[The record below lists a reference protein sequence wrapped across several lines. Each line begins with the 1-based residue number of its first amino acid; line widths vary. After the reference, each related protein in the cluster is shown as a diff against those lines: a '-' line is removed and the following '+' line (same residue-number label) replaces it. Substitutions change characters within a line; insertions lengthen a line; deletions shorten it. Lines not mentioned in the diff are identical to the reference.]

1 VSDAAKCRRGHRMG
15 DAYDA
20 VMSPDFCSTS
30 PVIRRSPS
38 EEISTRTPPGPS
50 ISSSSSYLAC
60 GGAQGKLS
68 AVVVSDRRLCSS
80 LCVFV
85 CVCACVCVCVCV
97 CENMCVCARVTYSG
111 PSMRSS
117 TPASCSIPLKV
128 SSPSQLSGC
137 HTWTDGCAGEDRP

>member
-97 CENMCVCARVTYSG
+97 CVCEHVCVRACHILRTEHAEFNPSVTQHSFEG
-111 PSMRSS
+111 FLTQPIIWL
-117 TPASCSIPLKV
+117 PHL
-128 SSPSQLSGC
+128 
-137 HTWTDGCAGEDRP
+137 DGWVRR